1 MKRTVVI
8 SSSEAALSSAKVS
21 CDCFKSA
28 LQFLT
33 QHACVITGIAIAG
46 ATILILRN
54 WVAGGVCRCTKRLD
68 GKTVIITGANNGIG
82 RETARELAKRGARV
96 IMACRDL
103 EKGTLVAEQLR
114 AAMCNDN
121 IVVYKLDLAS
131 LDSIHCFAKEVT
143 EKETRLD
150 ILINNAGAPIG
161 PREVTED
168 GFEMQ
173 IGVNHFGHFLLTILL
188 LEQLKSCTPARVIN
202 VSSRAHRIGKIRF
215 NDINMKECYDPL
227 VAFCQSKL
235 ANILFT
241 RELAQRLQG
250 TGVTVNAVHPG
261 LLWTD
266 TTRNMMSHQPW
277 WLRLLLAPFYFFLKS
292 PRQGAQTT
300 IHCAVDPELDTV
312 TGQYFSDCEI
322 SEVAYY
328 AQDECMAKS
337 LWDLSFE
344 MVHLET
350 SPCTINDSLYWSMSH
365 LIRGT
370 NAKKSRTCVY

>member
-1 MKRTVVI
+1 MKRTLVI
-8 SSSEAALSSAKVS
+8 SSTEAAITTANICQRFRSVLRFLS
-21 CDCFKSA
+21 
-28 LQFLT
+28 
-33 QHACVITGIAIAG
+33 QHVYVFTGVAVAG
-46 ATILILRN
+46 ASVLMLRS
-54 WVAGGVCRCTKRLD
+54 WLAGGCCRCTKRMD

-103 EKGTLVAEQLR
+103 EKSELVAEQLR
-114 AAMCNDN
+114 ASVCSNN

-131 LDSIHCFAKEVT
+131 LNSIQCFAREVV
-143 EKETRLD
+143 ENEDHVD
-150 ILINNAGAPIG
+150 ILINNAGAAIG

-188 LEQLKSCTPARVIN
+188 LDQLKSSVPSRVIN

-227 VAFCQSKL
+227 VAYCQSKL

-261 LLWTD
+261 ILWTD
-266 TTRNMMSHQPW
+266 MTRNMMYHQPVW
-277 WLRLLLAPFYFFLKS
+277 VRLLIAPLYFCLKTAK
-292 PRQGAQTT
+292 QGAQTT
-300 IHCAVDPELDTV
+300 IHCAVTPELDTV
-312 TGQYFSDCEI
+312 TGQYFRDCEL

-328 AQDECMAKS
+328 AQDECTAKS
-337 LWDLSFE
+337 LWDLSVE
-344 MVHLET
+344 MVHLES

-370 NAKKSRTCVY
+370 KKKSHTCVY